1 VRTDK
6 EKTGSSRARIIQC
19 QDHPVAD
26 TELTE
31 RTGTM
36 MGYTKRQR
44 EMMEFIALFQRQNGV
59 PPTLEEIGR
68 NFTISRVTAFQHV
81 NALCKRGALA
91 RRRKEARALEILDPY
106 YKAVPLLGTISAGAP
121 MEVAE
126 TPEPLDLREF
136 FPTRGD
142 YYVLKVQGDSM
153 IEDHI
158 ENGDLVLVE
167 RRTDPNDG
175 DTVVAILPASGPGAG
190 TGVEETTLKRFYREG
205 GGSVRLE
212 PRNQRLKPLH
222 VREVEIR
229 GIVRGVLR
237 KY

>member
-1 VRTDK
+1 
-6 EKTGSSRARIIQC
+6 
-19 QDHPVAD
+19 
-26 TELTE
+26 
-31 RTGTM
+31 M

-44 EMMEFIALFQRQNGV
+44 DMMEFIALFQRQNGV
-59 PPTLEEIGR
+59 PPTLEEIGQ
-68 NFTISRVTAFQHV
+68 NFKISRVTAFQHV
-81 NALCKRGALA
+81 NSLCKRGALA

-106 YKAVPLLGTISAGAP
+106 YKAVHLLGTISAGAP

-136 FPTRGD
+136 FPSRGD

-158 ENGDLVLVE
+158 EDGDLVLVE
-167 RRTDPNDG
+167 RKTDPKDG
-175 DTVVAILPASGPGAG
+175 DTVVAILPGV
-190 TGVEETTLKRFYREG
+190 GVEETTLKRYYREAG
-205 GGSVRLE
+205 GTVRLE

-222 VREVEIR
+222 VREVEVR